1 MPRSSKGL
9 GDRRAVQRQSTDT
22 GTIKS
27 IERQQ
32 GTGSIA
38 PGRDAQVQADTGFT
52 RLEVADGG
60 FDTLEVG
67 DTVQFNADLAPGRPG
82 YADAVSVHADLEN
95 DGRLANE
102 AATSPQPEESRGRPP
117 GAAVSAS
124 AQVAKNSAGTHASGE
139 EMPG

>member
-1 MPRSSKGL
+1 MRRSSKGF
-9 GDRRAVQRQSTDT
+9 GDRRATRRQSTDT

-52 RLEVADGG
+52 RLKVADGG
-60 FDTLEVG
+60 FDTIQVG
-67 DTVQFNADLAPGRPG
+67 DTVQFDADLAPDRPG
-82 YADAVSVHADLEN
+82 YADAVSVQADPGN
-95 DGRLANE
+95 NVRQANE
-102 AATSPQPEESRGRPP
+102 AAASPQPEESRGRPP

-124 AQVAKNSAGTHASGE
+124 AQVAGNSAGTDVSGE
-139 EMPG
+139 EIPG

>member
-1 MPRSSKGL
+1 MRRSSKGL

-82 YADAVSVHADLEN
+82 YADAVAVHADSEN
-95 DGRLANE
+95 NQRQANE
-102 AATSPQPEESRGRPP
+102 VTTPPLPEESRGRPP
-117 GAAVSAS
+117 GAAGSAP
-124 AQVAKNSAGTHASGE
+124 AQVAENSAETRVSGE
-139 EMPG
+139 EIPR